1 MTVVAGRR
9 AAAGDDRPAVAPGPT
24 PAAML
29 RSVPSVLRDPLG
41 YLRGCVAEHGPVVS
55 FPMWKGAALLVD
67 DPAGVRR
74 VLQDNHRNYSKHTFQ
89 YSALALVTG
98 DGLLTSDGPTWRAHR
113 RLVQPAFH
121 RDCLAHVAAEA
132 VRCARLAGAELDA
145 AGGEPVDTDPL
156 LMRATLDVVGRVLL
170 GADLVHG
177 GQADGRELV
186 AAVHAALDGVMR
198 RATRPWEAP
207 PGVVTPLSRRLA
219 RAKDRL
225 DAAVEA
231 VVASRRAAPG
241 GADVLGLL
249 LGAGE
254 ALSAR
259 EVRDEL
265 VTLVIAGHET
275 VASSLVWTLR
285 LVAEHPEAQ
294 AAVHDELDRVLGGPS
309 GRALGWDDL
318 AALPVTRAAVDEGLR
333 LYPPAWLISRRA
345 VADDEVAGM
354 PVAAGTLVL
363 TSPWLQ
369 HRRPEMWPDPDRF
382 DLSRWAGGPAR
393 AQREGYLPFGAGP
406 RLCIGRDFAIAESV
420 LVLAELLRARRIVP
434 VGPRPAATAGVT
446 LRARGGSPLTVR
458 PR

>member
-1 MTVVAGRR
+1 MTVVARR
-9 AAAGDDRPAVAPGPT
+9 RGGTGVAGVTAPGPT
-24 PAAML
+24 PATML
-29 RSVPSVLRDPLG
+29 RSIRSVLGDPLA
-41 YLRGCVAEHGPVVS
+41 YLRGCVTEHGPVVAL
-55 FPMWKGAALLVD
+55 PMWRGAALLVD

-74 VLQDNHRNYSKHTFQ
+74 VLQDNHRNYTKHTFQ

-98 DGLLTSDGPTWRAHR
+98 DGLLTSDGPTWRTHR

-132 VRCARLAGAELDA
+132 VRCARLAGAELDS
-145 AGGEPVDTDPL
+145 AGGAPVDTDPL

-170 GADLVHG
+170 GADLVDG

-186 AAVHAALDGVMR
+186 AAVHDALDGVMR
-198 RATRPWEAP
+198 RAMRPWEAP

-219 RAKDRL
+219 RANDRL
-225 DAAVEA
+225 DTAVER
-231 VVASRRAAPG
+231 VVEARRGAPG

-285 LVAEHPEAQ
+285 LVAEHPQAQ
-294 AAVHDELDRVLGGPS
+294 AAVHDELDRLLDGPA
-309 GRALGWDDL
+309 GRPPEWADL

-345 VADDEVAGM
+345 VADDEVAGV
-354 PVAAGTLVL
+354 PVPAGTLVL

-369 HRRPEMWPDPDRF
+369 HRRPELWPEADRF
-382 DLSRWAGGPAR
+382 DLSRWTDGPAR
-393 AQREGYLPFGAGP
+393 AAREGYLPFGAGP

-420 LVLAELLRARRIVP
+420 LVLAELLRTRRVAP

-446 LRARGGSPLTVR
+446 LRARGGSPLAVR